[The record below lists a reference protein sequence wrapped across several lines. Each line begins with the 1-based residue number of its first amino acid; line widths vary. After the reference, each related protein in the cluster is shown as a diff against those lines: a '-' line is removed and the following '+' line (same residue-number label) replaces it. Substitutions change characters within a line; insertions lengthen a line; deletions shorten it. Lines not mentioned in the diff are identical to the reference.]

1 MAQSKLFQHKDEVKS
16 WEANLRSL
24 GPVSP
29 GRIRGFDYF
38 TEGASDAS
46 NCKIN
51 IGHRGHEA
59 HLEEG
64 TEGYSGLD
72 YSDTSNSELEDN
84 GVAIMKD
91 GTMIIEDAAVGP
103 FDIPINIAAGERQRS
118 WIVAEH
124 TWTAVSGGSSATYSV
139 ISGAVSTGSTYN
151 DPVLT
156 NPEKQVVIAEFDVP
170 KTSEYTRTFANIIA
184 ISKGA
189 IQQYSNGRNAAQ
201 MRAEL
206 DLYTTG
212 EVDAAIDADIAAQV
226 AALIPYTRW
235 EIVLSQTGTG
245 APTETIENYSDL
257 TVSSYNR
264 NGVGDYE
271 VFFSGTPINLTAGKL
286 VAFISPGVTPGYVNV
301 VAAATNQIQIITTDM
316 SGTPSDD
323 ILDQTGIYMRVYP

>member
-1 MAQSKLFQHKDEVKS
+1 MAQSKLFQHKDEIKS
-16 WEANLRSL
+16 WEANFRSL

-29 GRIRGFDYF
+29 GRIRGYDYF

-51 IGHRGHEA
+51 IGHQGHEA

-64 TEGYSGLD
+64 TSGFSGLD
-72 YSDTSNSELEDN
+72 YSDTSNVEQEDN

-91 GTMIIEDAAVGP
+91 GTMIIEDAAIGP

-151 DPVLT
+151 NPVLT

-170 KTSEYTRTFANIIA
+170 KTSEYARTFANIIA
-184 ISKGA
+184 ISRGA

-235 EIVLSQTGTG
+235 EVVTSQVGTN
-245 APTETIENYSDL
+245 APTIAITHYSDL
-257 TVSSYNR
+257 TLSSIIR

-271 VFFSGTPINLTAGKL
+271 VYFSGTPINLSQGKTI
-286 VAFISPGVTPGYVNV
+286 AFIANGGNPGYVTV
-301 VAAATNQIQIITTDM
+301 DVAANNQIIILTYDM

-323 ILDQTGIYMRVYP
+323 ILSNTGIFLRVYP